1 MKKLYL
7 IFVLI
12 LCVVSIGFVG
22 CGKTTKSADIV
33 KVNEVTH
40 SIFYAPFY
48 VAINNG
54 YFADEKIE
62 IELTNGGGAD
72 ASMSAILSGD
82 ADIGLM
88 GPEASIYVVQGDAKD
103 KPVVFGQLT
112 KRDGS
117 FIVAKHEYPNFQMS
131 DMVGKEIIGGRQG
144 GVPAM
149 TLEYCIRQAGL
160 EIGTGTGKVNLNTSV
175 AFANTASVFESTDA
189 EFCTLFEPT
198 ASELCKN
205 KGYYI
210 VASVGEVSG
219 EVPYTCF
226 QTKTSFY
233 NDNQYLC
240 ERFLRAVYRGY
251 RFLVNANVDEI
262 YDAVSPSF
270 VGVSKESIVTS
281 INSYVNSDAWVSNP
295 AMTTEAFDSLQTIIK
310 SAGYLDKKAE
320 FSTVVDN
327 KVANKVYK
335 YFN

>member
-1 MKKLYL
+1 MKKFCLL
-7 IFVLI
+7 FAVLI
-12 LCVVSIGFVG
+12 AFVSVGFVG
-22 CGKTTKSADIV
+22 CGKDPNANTLI

-54 YFADEKIE
+54 YFADEKID

-88 GPEASIYVVQGDAKD
+88 GPEASIYVIEGNAKD

-117 FIVAKHEYPNFQMS
+117 FIVAKNDYPNFTLS

-149 TLEYCIRQAGL
+149 TLEYCITDAGL
-160 EIGTGTGKVNLNTSV
+160 EVGTTSDKVNLNTNV
-175 AFANTASVFESTDA
+175 AFANTASVFETTSA

-198 ASELCKN
+198 ASELCLE

-210 VASVGEVSG
+210 VASVGLISG

-226 QTKTSFY
+226 QTKQSFLK
-233 NDNQYLC
+233 DNEYLC
-240 ERFLRAVYRGY
+240 EKFLRAVYRGY
-251 RFLVNANVDEI
+251 RFLLNASVDEI
-262 YDAVSPSF
+262 YEALAPSF
-270 VGVSKESIVTS
+270 VGVSKTSIVTS
-281 INSYVNSDAWVSNP
+281 INSYIEADAWVDNP
-295 AMTTEAFDSLQTIIK
+295 AMTQNAYNRLQDIMEN
-310 SAGYLDKKAE
+310 AGYLDQRVSFDK
-320 FSTVVDN
+320 VVDN
-327 KVANKVYK
+327 KIANKVFE
-335 YFN
+335 YFK

>member
-1 MKKLYL
+1 MKKISILL
-7 IFVLI
+7 AFVLATI
-12 LCVVSIGFVG
+12 SIMFAG
-22 CGKTTKSADIV
+22 CDKTNTLVTTV

-48 VAINNG
+48 VAINKG
-54 YFADEKIE
+54 YFADEKIN

-88 GPEASIYVVQGDAKD
+88 GPEASIYVIAGDAKD

-117 FIVAKHEYPNFQMS
+117 FIVAKHDYPDFKLS

-149 TLEYCIRQAGL
+149 TLEYCIKNAGL
-160 EIGTGTGKVNLNTSV
+160 EIGTESSKVNLNTNV
-175 AFANTASVFESTDA
+175 AFANTASVFETTSA

-198 ASELCKN
+198 ASQLCKE
-205 KGYYI
+205 KGYKI
-210 VASVGEVSG
+210 VASVGMLSG

-226 QTKTSFY
+226 QTKSSFLEK
-233 NDNQYLC
+233 NEYLC

-251 RFLVNANVDEI
+251 KFLLNADVDEI

-270 VGVSKESIVTS
+270 VGVDKESIITS
-281 INSYVNSDAWVSNP
+281 INSYVESDAWVSNP
-295 AMTTEAFDSLQTIIK
+295 AMTETAFNSLQNIMQ
-310 SAGYLDKKAE
+310 SAGYLDTKAK
-320 FSTVVDN
+320 FTDVVNN
-327 KVANKVYK
+327 KIADKVYK
-335 YFN
+335 YFA

>member
-1 MKKLYL
+1 MKKISYL
-7 IFVLI
+7 LAFVLAF
-12 LCVVSIGFVG
+12 VSFAVVG
-22 CGKTTKSADIV
+22 CGNPNAEIATI

-48 VAINNG
+48 VAINKG

-88 GPEASIYVVQGDAKD
+88 GPEASIYVVEGDAQD

-117 FIVAKHEYPNFQMS
+117 FIVAKRDYPNFTLA

-149 TLEYCIRQAGL
+149 TLEYCIKSAGL
-160 EIGTGTGKVNLNTSV
+160 EIGTNSNQVNLNTDV
-175 AFANTASVFESTDA
+175 AFANTASVFETTDA

-198 ASELCKN
+198 ASELCLA
-205 KGYYI
+205 KGYSI
-210 VASVGEVSG
+210 VASVGLISG

-226 QTKTSFY
+226 QAKESFFEE
-233 NDNQYLC
+233 NEYLC

-251 RFLVNANVDEI
+251 RFLLSASVDDI
-262 YDAVSPSF
+262 YSALAPSF
-270 VGVSKESIVTS
+270 TGVEKESIITS
-281 INSYVNSDAWVSNP
+281 INSYIEADAWVDNP
-295 AMTTEAFDSLQTIIK
+295 AMTEDAFNALQTIMEG
-310 SAGYLDKKAE
+310 AGYLE
-320 FSTVVDN
+320 ERVNFESVVDN
-327 KVANKVYK
+327 KIANKVYN

>member
-1 MKKLYL
+1 MKK
-7 IFVLI
+7 ICI
-12 LCVVSIGFVG
+12 LLAFMLTAMSVMLVG
-22 CGKTTKSADIV
+22 CNENTESLTLV

-54 YFADEKIE
+54 YFADEKID
-62 IELTNGGGAD
+62 ILLTNGGGAD

-88 GPEASIYVVQGDAKD
+88 GPEASIYVIQGNAKD

-117 FIVAKHEYPNFQMS
+117 FIVAKNEYPDFKMS
-131 DMVGKEIIGGRQG
+131 DLVGKEIIGGRQG

-149 TLEYCIRQAGL
+149 TLENCIKKAGL
-160 EIGTGTGKVNLNTSV
+160 EIGTGADKVNLNTNV
-175 AFANTASVFESTDA
+175 AFANTASVFETTSA

-198 ASELCKN
+198 ASQLCKS
-205 KGYYI
+205 KGYHI
-210 VASVGEVSG
+210 VASVGLLSG

-226 QTKTSFY
+226 QTKTSFLEK
-233 NDNQYLC
+233 NEYLC

-251 RFLVNANVDEI
+251 KFLLKADVEQI
-262 YDAVSPSF
+262 YQAVSPSF
-270 VGVSKESIVTS
+270 VGVDKDSIITS
-281 INSYVNSDAWVSNP
+281 INSYIKSDAWVNNP
-295 AMTTEAFDSLQTIIK
+295 AMTTSAFDSLQTIMEN
-310 SAGYLDKKAE
+310 AGYLEQKASFE
-320 FSTVVDN
+320 SVVNN
-327 KVANKVYK
+327 KIANKVYN

>member
-1 MKKLYL
+1 MKKFCFLFAMMFGCMSL
-7 IFVLI
+7 MF
-12 LCVVSIGFVG
+12 SG
-22 CGKTTKSADIV
+22 CGSASSDVTIV

-48 VAINNG
+48 VAINKG

-88 GPEASIYVVQGDAKD
+88 GPEASIYVVQGDAQD

-117 FIVAKHEYPNFQMS
+117 FIVAKHDYPNFTIQ
-131 DMVGKEIIGGRQG
+131 DLKGYEIIGGRQG

-149 TLEYCIRQAGL
+149 TLEYTIKQAGL
-160 EIGTGTGKVNLNTSV
+160 SIGTSSDQVNLNTSV
-175 AFANTASVFESTDA
+175 AFNNTASVFETTSA

-198 ASELCKN
+198 ASELCAS
-205 KGYYI
+205 KGYHI
-210 VASVGEVSG
+210 VASVGTLSG

-226 QTKTSFY
+226 QTKNSFY
-233 NDNQYLC
+233 TKNQYLC

-251 RFLVNANVDEI
+251 KFLLNASVGEI
-262 YDAVSPSF
+262 YSAVSPSF
-270 VGVSKESIVTS
+270 LGISEQSIITS
-281 INSYVNSDAWVSNP
+281 INSYIDSDAWAESP
-295 AMTTEAFDSLQTIIK
+295 AMSQSAFDSLQTIMQ
-310 SAGYLDKKAE
+310 SAGYLDQKAT
-320 FSTVVDN
+320 FGSVVDN
-327 KVANKVYK
+327 TVANKVYK

>member
-1 MKKLYL
+1 MKKISLL
-7 IFVLI
+7 VALLLVFVSAF
-12 LCVVSIGFVG
+12 VVG
-22 CGKTTKSADIV
+22 CGETSTVDVV

-54 YFADEKIE
+54 YFADENIK

-88 GPEASIYVVQGDAKD
+88 GPEASIYVVNGDSAD

-117 FIVAKHEYPNFQMS
+117 FIVAKHEYPNFTLA
-131 DMVGKEIIGGRQG
+131 DMVGKEIIGGRAG

-149 TLEYCIRQAGL
+149 TLEYCIKEANLQ
-160 EIGTGTGKVNLNTSV
+160 IGTGAGKVNLNTSV

-205 KGYYI
+205 NGYHI
-210 VASVGEVSG
+210 VASVGEISG

-226 QTKTSFY
+226 QAKQSY
-233 NDNQYLC
+233 YKNNSYLC

-251 RFLVNANVDEI
+251 RFLKNATVDEL
-262 YDAVSPSF
+262 YVSLSPSF
-270 VGVSKESIVTS
+270 AGVSKESIVTS
-281 INSYVNSDAWVSNP
+281 INSYVSSDAWVDNP
-295 AMTTEAFDSLQTIIK
+295 AMTSNAFNRLQSIIQN
-310 SAGYLDKKAE
+310 AGYLDKKAD
-320 FSTVVDN
+320 FNVVVDN
-327 KVANKVYK
+327 TVANKVYK
-335 YFN
+335 YFA